1 MGFLN
6 LCFLCSGD
14 FAAIKIVILH
24 QVNLRVFAM
33 LPHAAR
39 INEIHGPENCKNMI
53 PPLTVRER
61 PF

>member
-33 LPHAAR
+33 LPHAR